1 MTVATLQRR
10 LREIDRELMDLCPWK
25 VRAAEL
31 HRERVAVV
39 AKLEGLRSELAA
51 ARDPGGAPP
60 DRRS

>member
-1 MTVATLQRR
+1 MNVAALQRR

-39 AKLEGLRSELAA
+39 AHLEALRSELAA
-51 ARDPGGAPP
+51 ARNPGGGPP
-60 DRRS
+60 EGRS